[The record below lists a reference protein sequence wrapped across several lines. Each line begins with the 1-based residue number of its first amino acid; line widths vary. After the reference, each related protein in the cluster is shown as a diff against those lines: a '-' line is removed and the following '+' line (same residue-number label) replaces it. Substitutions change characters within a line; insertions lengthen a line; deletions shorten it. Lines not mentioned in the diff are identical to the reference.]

1 MPIKRKYITA
11 EMMALNPDD
20 NITFVE
26 TPITT
31 INVIIGI
38 NILRKSKFIYI

>member
-1 MPIKRKYITA
+1 MIA
-11 EMMALNPDD
+11 EIVALIPDD
-20 NITFVE
+20 KITTTE

-38 NILRKSKFIYI
+38 NILRKSKLIYI